1 MRRAAWLLPIV
12 VMAIWASPAAASTVL
27 SLSIEDQARLAD
39 LIVVGEVVSQQGVD
53 DPVGGIETEV
63 TLRVIQAFKGD
74 LQPGDAVVFH
84 TRGGEVDG
92 VISEALGEAVFKTG
106 QKTLVF
112 IEDIDGRLYNLGLS
126 MGVWDVNETA
136 SGAVFF
142 TRALRDG
149 LETLGETPI
158 ERGPV
163 FLQEMASRVRSAV
176 RNGEFDE
183 PLLRERAAHQ
193 KER

>member
-1 MRRAAWLLPIV
+1 MRRVAWLLPV
-12 VMAIWASPAAASTVL
+12 VVAIGVSAATASTVL
-27 SLSIEDQARLAD
+27 SLSIEDQARLAE
-39 LIVVGEVVSQQGVD
+39 LIVVGEVISQQGVD

-63 TLRVIQAFKGD
+63 TLRVIRVFKGD
-74 LQPGDAVVFH
+74 LQQGDSVVFH

-112 IEDIDGRLYNLGLS
+112 IENIDGRRYNLGLS

-136 SGAVFF
+136 AGAVFF

-149 LETLGETPI
+149 LETLGETPV

-163 FLQEMASRVRSAV
+163 FLQEMASRVTSAV
-176 RNGEFDE
+176 RSGEFDE
-183 PLLRERAAHQ
+183 PLLRERAAPQ
-193 KER
+193 KGR